1 MVIGLTS
8 QMVLSLYTQN
18 VTVLLI
24 FTVLPQCIFKG
35 AMQLL
40 RHSPE
45 KNQE

>member
-8 QMVLSLYTQN
+8 KMVLSISAQN
-18 VTVLLI
+18 VTVLFI
-24 FTVLPQCIFKG
+24 FIVKS

-45 KNQE
+45 ENQE